1 MRGIRCPAFV
11 ERLARAEEG
20 NYEAQAAGMGVG
32 VGYRGGN
39 TFANLYIYDR
49 GRSGL
54 PSGATTPV
62 ARQELDSALADIQ
75 AIVRAGRY
83 KSARV
88 VRQFE
93 VKDGPSTLY
102 IGAQIAVEQAQ
113 GTAMLD
119 SFLFVTVRGS
129 NYVKIRYST
138 AAHDGSAG
146 EAERFARAFVR

>member
-1 MRGIRCPAFV
+1 MDDFQTYRPLLFAIAYRMLGSASDAEDIVQETYLRYCATPASQIRSPKSYLSTIV
-11 ERLARAEEG
+11 TRLC
-20 NYEAQAAGMGVG
+20 
-32 VGYRGGN
+32 
-39 TFANLYIYDR
+39 LD
-49 GRSGL
+49 
-54 PSGATTPV
+54 
-62 ARQELDSALADIQ
+62 EL
-75 AIVRAGRY
+75 

-102 IGAQIAVEQAQ
+102 IGAQIAVEQTQ

-129 NYVKIRYST
+129 NYFKIRYST

-146 EAERFARAFVR
+146 EAERFARAFAR